1 MTAVFVPSLC
11 AVARKSSNYAYK
23 VNGQTIRPPKNYGG
37 RNGCLTGAAEVQRLS
52 ALVDEYE
59 SYRQQGLWK
68 ANAWDDFRDHGGLLG
83 DLLRAKG
90 LI

>member
-1 MTAVFVPSLC
+1 MTAVLVPSLC
-11 AVARKSSNYAYK
+11 AVARKPSKYAFK

-37 RNGCLTGAAEVQRLS
+37 RNGCLTGAAEVQRL
-52 ALVDEYE
+52 LGVIDEYE
-59 SYRQQGLWK
+59 ALRQQGLWK
-68 ANAWDDFRDHGGLLG
+68 SGSWDDFRNHGGLFG

>member
-1 MTAVFVPSLC
+1 MTAVLVPSLC
-11 AVARKSSNYAYK
+11 AVARKPSKYAFK
-23 VNGQTIRPPKNYGG
+23 VNVQTIRPPKNYGG

-52 ALVDEYE
+52 GVIDELE
-59 SYRQQGLWK
+59 MLRQQG
-68 ANAWDDFRDHGGLLG
+68 AFQHGSWDDFRDHGRLLG